1 MKLRTFKPR
10 LTKKALCII
19 LSLIMAFGTF
29 VSMTFGNLLLSD
41 YVDFHN
47 LIVAEA
53 ALSPVPL
60 FYRYGELVGL
70 YRLNYANTTTLQY
83 KLGENGTWTNY
94 TTPFSIP
101 AYQTT
106 RVYSRIGTTG
116 QITYSDFTNTDHAIG
131 VYTESATDFETK
143 KPDKVNH
150 GIGLKS
156 VNELVNKYNGQS
168 KFSFEN
174 NEFNAFIILHNSHF

>member
-1 MKLRTFKPR
+1 MKEKSFTSKLS
-10 LTKKALCII
+10 KKALCML
-19 LSLIMAFGTF
+19 LSIVMAFGTF

-70 YRLNYANTTTLQY
+70 YRLNYSNTTTLQY

-94 TTPFSIP
+94 SVPFSIP

-106 RVYSRIGTTG
+106 RVYARIGTTG
-116 QITYSDFTNTDHAIG
+116 QITYS
-131 VYTESATDFETK
+131 
-143 KPDKVNH
+143 
-150 GIGLKS
+150 
-156 VNELVNKYNGQS
+156 
-168 KFSFEN
+168 
-174 NEFNAFIILHNSHF
+174 